1 MYKDF
6 KERDLMHEV
15 RSLFAPDR
23 YSAKRMAKPVNFV
36 CIAPEA
42 RDGNACE
49 KLL

>member
-1 MYKDF
+1 
-6 KERDLMHEV
+6 MHEV